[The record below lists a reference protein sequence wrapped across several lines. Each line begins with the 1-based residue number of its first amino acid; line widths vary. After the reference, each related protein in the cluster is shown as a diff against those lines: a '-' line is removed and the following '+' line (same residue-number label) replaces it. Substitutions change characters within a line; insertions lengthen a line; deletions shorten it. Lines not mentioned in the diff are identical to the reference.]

1 MGALGWTYRSEMLRQ
16 GWLYFPGDNTPCYR
30 ATIFSNY
37 SEFNTPADNVKL
49 PTMRLADG
57 SAATNGEA
65 QEGPYWSIMFEVC
78 ESKMRPV
85 DHATLLEDTIRGA
98 IATDLLKPTD
108 EIVSTYQR
116 RFDHG

>member
-1 MGALGWTYRSEMLRQ
+1 L
-16 GWLYFPGDNTPCYR
+16 
-30 ATIFSNY
+30 
-37 SEFNTPADNVKL
+37 
-49 PTMRLADG
+49 RLA
-57 SAATNGEA
+57 NGDKPTDSDA

-78 ESKMRPV
+78 ESKLRKV
-85 DHATLLEDTIRGA
+85 NHETLLEETIQGA